1 MIQQKRYPNLKAF
14 TANEQHLFFGRER
27 EKEELH
33 QLVVLHN
40 IVVLFGKS
48 GTGKTSLLQ
57 AGVVPQLEH
66 RLLQPVFL
74 RLNRSNAQQQLLPP
88 EQQVLEILRDG
99 KYLPK
104 STPDGLTLWEY
115 LKLFRYTSAG
125 ERYTPLLIFDQFEE
139 LFTLYTPEQRANFVA
154 QFADLLNG
162 TMPAHLRQALEAE
175 LPTLTPQQIAN
186 RTESPQIK
194 IVVSLRSDFLY
205 LLDQLSAAIPAI
217 LRCRYE
223 LLSMLPTEAQK
234 AIVQPAQTEG
244 NHYISPPFVYSPNAL
259 QQILDYLGKDKNEQ
273 GSTNTQNR
281 DIESFQIQMVCSNIE
296 DKVIKQYPQNLPIN
310 TMPTVATG
318 HNLPLPPQQPITTI
332 TPEFYGDEA
341 GLKKIIDDFY
351 ADLLHD
357 ARTQFGNDACTKLQN
372 AIERGL
378 MRNERRLST
387 DAQLLQQDY
396 GITDKQLQWLESRY
410 LLRKEPR
417 MGSNYYEI
425 THDTLLAPISAN
437 DKLRREAEEKLR
449 LAEEKEAA
457 ERKAKAI
464 AEQAERD
471 RYLRVRANRFA
482 MAALV
487 VALLAVGAGGYA
499 YVQKVKADEQ
509 TQIAEQK
516 QQEAEDNLR
525 KFKEEETK
533 NKTLKVKELRDKITR
548 AQKANEK
555 QYVCDLWK
563 EILSIDPND
572 QEAQQ
577 QTKLCK

>member
-57 AGVVPQLEH
+57 AGVVPQLED
-66 RLLQPVFL
+66 RLLQPVFF
-74 RLNRSNAQQQLLPP
+74 RFNRSNAQQQLLPP

-296 DKVIKQYPQNLPIN
+296 DKVIKQYPKLPTDTI
-310 TMPTVATG
+310 TTVETEHG
-318 HNLPLPPQQPITTI
+318 LPLTQQPITTI

-357 ARTQFGNDACTKLQN
+357 ARTQFGNDACTKIQN
-372 AIERGL
+372 AVERGL

-449 LAEEKEAA
+449 LAEEKAEA

-499 YVQKVKADEQ
+499 YVQKDKA
-509 TQIAEQK
+509 
-516 QQEAEDNLR
+516 EANLL
-525 KFKEEETK
+525 KFKEEEAK
-533 NKTLKVKELRDKITR
+533 NKTLKVAELQAKAIR

-563 EILSIDPND
+563 EILSIDPKN